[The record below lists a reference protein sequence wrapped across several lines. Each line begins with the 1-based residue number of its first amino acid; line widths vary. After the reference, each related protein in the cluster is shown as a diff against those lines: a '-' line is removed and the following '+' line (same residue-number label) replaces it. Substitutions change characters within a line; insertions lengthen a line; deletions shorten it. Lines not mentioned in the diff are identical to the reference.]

1 MKKTNIIEFSLSEI
15 AFLLVFIVL
24 IIYFI
29 TIPKKEEPKKD
40 ESEILFPIP
49 SEILFDTGDAKLKE
63 EAKIELSKISNEILN
78 VIETKQYEN
87 WEIRI
92 EGHTDNRPIST
103 YCYESNW
110 DLSSARAISV
120 VQYFV
125 NQSIFLP
132 DRLQAMG
139 YGETKPLVDNTSSEN
154 MQKNRRVEIKLINR
168 PQ

>member
-15 AFLLVFIVL
+15 AFLLLFIVL

-29 TIPKKEEPKKD
+29 SIPKNKVHKID
-40 ESEILFPIP
+40 ESETLFPIP

-63 EAKIELSKISNEILN
+63 EAKKELSKISSEILN
-78 VIETKQYEN
+78 VIETKHYSN

-125 NQSIFLP
+125 SQGIFPP

-139 YGETKPLVDNTSSEN
+139 YGETKPLVSNTSSEN
-154 MQKNRRVEIKLINR
+154 MKKNRRVEIKLINR
-168 PQ
+168 PK

>member
-1 MKKTNIIEFSLSEI
+1 MKKSNIIEFTLSEI
-15 AFLLVFIVL
+15 AFLLVFVVL

-29 TIPKKEEPKKD
+29 SIPKKEEKKID

-49 SEILFDTGDAKLKE
+49 SEILFDSGKAILKE
-63 EAKIELSKISNEILN
+63 NAQVELIKISNEIKDILKK
-78 VIETKQYEN
+78 ETNYKN

-103 YCYESNW
+103 YRYKSNW

-120 VQYFV
+120 VRFFV
-125 NQSIFLP
+125 NNNIFQP
-132 DRLQAMG
+132 DELQAMG
-139 YGETKPLVDNTSSEN
+139 YGETKPLVTNTSPEN

-168 PQ
+168 P